1 MKTLR
6 IILNFLLQVAALI
19 VPILSKEKKPSKS
32 ANKKPP
38 ETSAETPPDTP
49 SGKTASKP

>member
-38 ETSAETPPDTP
+38 ETSAEPP